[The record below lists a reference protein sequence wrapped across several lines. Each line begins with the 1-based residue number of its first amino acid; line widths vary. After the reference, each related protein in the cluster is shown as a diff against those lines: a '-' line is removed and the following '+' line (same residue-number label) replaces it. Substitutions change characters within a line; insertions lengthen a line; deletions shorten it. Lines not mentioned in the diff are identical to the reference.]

1 MLRTSRGC
9 SKEDVIKGLEL
20 SRSKVRKSR
29 HKCRNQKKHAKKMIN
44 DYITYHEAKIQIDVV
59 RCGLNLKH
67 FMVCE
72 FCRLMLENDMNSWM
86 LSSVCTW
93 IEEEKDLKMAEYLI
107 SFCKNLN

>member
-1 MLRTSRGC
+1 MLRTSCGC

-29 HKCRNQKKHAKKMIN
+29 HKCRNQKKHAEKMIK
-44 DYITYHEAKIQIDVV
+44 DYITYHEKIQTNVK
-59 RCGLNLKH
+59 RQGLNLKH

-107 SFCKNLN
+107 LFCRNLN